1 MMGMLNTI
9 LTALDISDQV
19 ERGLGLVRTITNP
32 IASFL
37 LAAILT
43 AINII
48 LWPWIWYFDIDATRE
63 FGAAHARMIQQMPV
77 PVPVPDPALVGLLL
91 AGGLLLPTL
100 VEMGAPVL
108 SRYGVAIAGWLFWIC
123 VAVDAYTD
131 YPRVAAFLEPYAPT
145 GGWWQVPF
153 FFVARMVLLFF
164 ATLGLEFW
172 FAVASVL
179 VLALI
184 LRGLSLSAGG
194 GRRRRRA
201 A

>member
-1 MMGMLNTI
+1 MRGLNAI
-9 LTALDISDQV
+9 LTVLDISDQIG
-19 ERGLGLVRTITNP
+19 RGLTLVRAITHP
-32 IASFL
+32 IASFI
-37 LAAILT
+37 LAAILV

-63 FGAAHARMIQQMPV
+63 FGEAHATMIQQMPV
-77 PVPVPDPALVGLLL
+77 PVPVPDPAFVGLLL

-108 SRYGVAIAGWLFWIC
+108 SRYGIAIAAWLFWMC
-123 VAVDAYTD
+123 VSLDAYTD
-131 YPRVAAFLEPYAPT
+131 YPRVAAFLEPYAPE

-172 FAVASVL
+172 FAVTSVL
-179 VLALI
+179 VLALV
-184 LRGLSLSAGG
+184 LRALALSAGG
-194 GRRRRRA
+194 GSRRSTA
-201 A
+201 